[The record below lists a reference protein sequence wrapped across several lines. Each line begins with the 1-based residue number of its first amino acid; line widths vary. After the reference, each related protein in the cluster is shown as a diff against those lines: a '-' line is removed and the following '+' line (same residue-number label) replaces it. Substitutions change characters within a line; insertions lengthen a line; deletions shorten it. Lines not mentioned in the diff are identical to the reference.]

1 MKNLILVAVFL
12 VSILEAA
19 DLRLEWQDNS
29 NNEDGFEIWRQ
40 QNDGEWLLIGATN
53 ANDVTF
59 TDGVIPIGV
68 TLSYKVRAWNQ
79 FGESGFTNIVSIGTF
94 PPASPSSLKGAAV
107 KSNTVSEVGPEI
119 PQRNVTIKTFRDDRG
134 RLIIVRS

>member
-40 QNDGEWLLIGATN
+40 QNDGEWLL
-53 ANDVTF
+53 
-59 TDGVIPIGV
+59 
-68 TLSYKVRAWNQ
+68 
-79 FGESGFTNIVSIGTF
+79 
-94 PPASPSSLKGAAV
+94 
-107 KSNTVSEVGPEI
+107 
-119 PQRNVTIKTFRDDRG
+119 
-134 RLIIVRS
+134 